1 MNPLTS
7 PSPFVLRALPDN
19 ALAVLAQTD
28 PPPRLL
34 AHLRL
39 VHDAA
44 IHFCEQLHQRHLL
57 DQADTDALLFG
68 AATHDIGKVL
78 VPDEL
83 IGPGH
88 THERRGQSLLL
99 DLNVPPELARFA
111 KTHGS
116 WRSDTA
122 MPLEDLVVALAD
134 TSWKGQRDSELEQR
148 ITTLL
153 VATTAQEPWKV
164 WSDLDEMLEAYSA
177 DATERLLWQAQF
189 SAR

>member
-7 PSPFVLRALPDN
+7 PSSFTLHALPDD
-19 ALAVLAQTD
+19 ALAVLAQTH

-44 IHFCEQLHQRHLL
+44 LHFCEQLHQRHLL
-57 DQADTDALLFG
+57 DQINRNALLFG
-68 AATHDIGKVL
+68 TATHDIGKIL

-83 IGPGH
+83 TGPGH

-99 DLNVPPELARFA
+99 DLGVPPELARFA

-116 WRSDTA
+116 WRSETA
-122 MPLEDLVVALAD
+122 TPLEDLVVALAD
-134 TSWKGQRDSELEQR
+134 TSWKGQRDNELEQR

-189 SAR
+189 PAR